1 MLMQGLALP
10 TPRPC
15 SSLSFLP
22 AMEQPSSLPPPP
34 AEPFEFHE
42 PIDTYGLAR
51 VRGAPS
57 ISTNMIPPPVTTIS
71 STITVIATTS
81 APLHHHPIPSPST
94 SIVTMPNN
102 NVVSASEATSI
113 TLLPEALPRALPS

>member
-34 AEPFEFHE
+34 AEPFE
-42 PIDTYGLAR
+42 PIDTYGLAH
-51 VRGAPS
+51 VRGGPS
-57 ISTNMIPPPVTTIS
+57 ISANMIPSPVTTIS
-71 STITVIATTS
+71 STITVITTTS
-81 APLHHHPIPSPST
+81 ASLHHHPTPSPSS
-94 SIVTMPNN
+94 SIVAMPNN
-102 NVVSASEATSI
+102 NVINTSEATMQYHF
-113 TLLPEALPRALPS
+113 TT